1 MRNVQIESKKSP
13 FTKSAARLLLVSVLS
28 ALALSAIACGG
39 GNQGG
44 GSGGT
49 NSSPTTPTVTVTPAS
64 GSITVTQSL
73 IVAVAVSGASGTPTG
88 SVVLSSGSYTSPA
101 APLSSGSA
109 SITIA
114 AGSLA
119 TGTDTLTARYTPDS
133 ASTSAYNSASGS
145 ATVTVAQPAS
155 TPTVTVTP
163 AAGTILTTQSLS
175 VSIAV
180 SGAGAAPTGSVVLSS
195 GSYTSSAATLSSGS
209 ATISIPAGSLPAG
222 SDTLTA
228 KYTPDSGSTAA
239 YTSATGMATIMVN
252 TASSTAI
259 TVNIDTLANRHTIS
273 PYIYG
278 GNPSQGTAQAADLGM
293 TVARYGG
300 NQSSNYNWKLH
311 TYNSAADWYF
321 EDFDLNDSNGGP
333 FVSENFIT
341 EYQKVGVAALVT
353 MPMLNWAAREQGHWS
368 FSVAKYGAQC
378 KADPYNAD
386 AGNGYETDC
395 KTPVT
400 TSADTSAYYPLVD
413 TPSQCPT
420 GTADGST
427 CLDRQTWAQA
437 LATAFGSG
445 TCIVPDSS
453 ITSCHFYDMDNEID
467 IWNGTHRDV
476 HPNPPGYGELANT
489 YEAEA
494 SALKTWDPAAVRFG
508 PVSCCWWFYWNV
520 GPSGD
525 DKTAHG
531 GIDFLAWWLNQ
542 VYWLDKINGARTLDV
557 FDIHAYPTP
566 STSGLTVQQSQ
577 LVAANAYRDYW
588 DPTYKSTSGDMG
600 PWTANMQPN
609 QTYPF
614 RIPRMKALVN
624 AIYPGT
630 PLSFTEWSAAA
641 ANVSNAEAD
650 FSTALGDADAYG
662 AMGREGL
669 TFATRWGAPQ
679 SGNPNY
685 LALKLYGNYDG
696 AHDKFGTLSISDVT
710 NADPN
715 LFSSYAALDAA
726 GSTMTVMVINRDP
739 NNSAQITFNTN
750 GFTPSTYASYSISST
765 AASSIQASS
774 SQTWT
779 ASRNFAPFSI
789 TLLVIN
795 GTVSAKP
802 LSEWHLNPDD
812 LMIPASGTA
821 LLHPALTSGSAA
833 VTLSSAVFD
842 AFEGAPA
849 CNGSLVLTTPSITAS
864 TQGVIT
870 VNAGN
875 NPGFCHYTVT
885 GSDGAVTQT
894 QGGWIIVGNPPA
906 SLVATSGNNQ
916 SGTAGTALSQPLTV
930 TLTPGQS
937 GGNSTGAG
945 VLFTTSGGIL
955 SNGTT
960 TGSSVIATTDSS
972 GAASVILTL
981 PAAKGNVT
989 VTAQDMFAVGGASVS
1004 FTETA
1009 N

>member
-1 MRNVQIESKKSP
+1 MRNIQIGSKKIV
-13 FTKSAARLLLVSVLS
+13 LVKRREWLFLVTLLS
-28 ALALSAIACGG
+28 ALVLSVIACGG

-44 GSGGT
+44 GNSGT
-49 NSSPTTPTVTVTPAS
+49 SSNPMNPTVTVTPAS

-73 IVAVAVSGASGTPTG
+73 VVSIAVSGTNGMPSG
-88 SVVLSSGSYTSPA
+88 SVVLSSGSYTSSA
-101 APLSSGSA
+101 TSLSLGSA
-109 SITIA
+109 SITIS

-119 TGTDTLTARYTPDS
+119 TGTDTLTAKYMPDS
-133 ASTSAYNSASGS
+133 ASNSAYNSASGT
-145 ATVTVAQPAS
+145 ATVTVNQAAS

-163 AAGTILTTQSLS
+163 AAGTILSTQGLS
-175 VSIAV
+175 VSVAV
-180 SGAGAAPTGSVVLSS
+180 SGSGAVPTGSVVLSS
-195 GSYTSSAATLSSGS
+195 GSYTSSAAALSSGS
-209 ATISIPAGSLPAG
+209 ATILIPAGSLSAG

-228 KYTPDSGSTAA
+228 KYTPDSGSTLA
-239 YTSATGMATIMVN
+239 YTSATGTATVMVN
-252 TASSTAI
+252 AVTGTAI
-259 TVNIDTLANRHTIS
+259 SINIDTLANRHTIS

-293 TVARYGG
+293 TLARYGG

-311 TYNSAADWYF
+311 TYNSAADWYY
-321 EDFDLNDSNGGP
+321 EDFALNDSNGGS

-341 EYQKVGVAALVT
+341 EYQKVGVAALTT
-353 MPMLNWAAREQGHWS
+353 MPMLNWAAKEQGHRS

-378 KADPYNAD
+378 KTDPYNPD
-386 AGNGYETDC
+386 AGDGYQADC

-420 GTADGST
+420 GTTDGST

-445 TCIVPDSS
+445 TCNVPDSS

-476 HPNPPGYGELANT
+476 HPNPPGYSELANV

-494 SALKTWDPAAVRFG
+494 TALKTWDPAAVRFG
-508 PVSCCWWFYWNV
+508 PVSCCWWFYWNE

-525 DKTAHG
+525 DKAAHG
-531 GIDFLAWWLNQ
+531 GVDFLAWWLNQ

-566 STSGLTVQQSQ
+566 GTSGLTVQQSQ

-600 PWTANMQPN
+600 PWTTNMQPN

-630 PLSFTEWSAAA
+630 PLSFTEWSAAVA
-641 ANVSNAEAD
+641 HVSNAEAD

-669 TFATRWGAPQ
+669 AFATRWGAPT

-696 AHDKFGTLSISDVT
+696 AHHRFGTLSISDV
-710 NADPN
+710 NNGDPSN
-715 LFSSYAALDAA
+715 FSSYAALDAA
-726 GSTMTVMVINRDP
+726 GTTMTIMVINRDP
-739 NNSAQITFNTN
+739 SNAAQVTFNMN
-750 GFTPSTYASYSISST
+750 GFSPSTFTCYAISST

-774 SQTWT
+774 AQAWT
-779 ASRNFAPFSI
+779 ASQNFAPFSI

-795 GTVSAKP
+795 GTETAKP
-802 LSEWHLNPDD
+802 LSEWYLNPDD
-812 LMIPASGTA
+812 LMIPASGSA
-821 LLHPALTSGSAA
+821 FLHPELTSGSTN

-842 AFEGAPA
+842 AYEGVPA
-849 CNGSLVLTTPSITAS
+849 CSGSLALTSPTITESTP
-864 TQGVIT
+864 GVIT
-870 VNAGN
+870 VTAGN
-875 NPGFCHYTVT
+875 SPGFCHYTLT
-885 GSDGAVTQT
+885 GSDGTVTQT
-894 QGGWIIVGNPPA
+894 QGGWIVVGNPPA
-906 SLVATSGNNQ
+906 TLAASSGNNQ
-916 SGTAGTALSQPLTV
+916 SATAGTALSQPLTV
-930 TLTPGQS
+930 TLTPAES
-937 GGNSTGAG
+937 GGTSSGAG
-945 VLFTTSGGIL
+945 ILFTTSAGVV
-955 SNGTT
+955 SNGKSSGT
-960 TGSSVIATTDSS
+960 SVIATTDSS

-989 VTAQDMFAVGGASVS
+989 VTAQDMFALGETSVS